1 MFRKCLAFAL
11 SAGVLFG
18 IGVFSL
24 SQAADDDEKPLEKIM
39 EKVNKHNSVIQ
50 KAVRKRETFVKG
62 QKDVVKSAKE
72 LITLAK
78 DAKKI
83 DDAVKKAKNVADPQ
97 KKWDT
102 YMDDFIKTCKEL
114 EEVAGKS
121 DATFQDA
128 KDAFKKVSD
137 ACADCH
143 RDFRKDEE
151 GF

>member
-24 SQAADDDEKPLEKIM
+24 SQAADDDETPLGKIM
-39 EKVNKHNSVIQ
+39 EKVNKHNSTIQ

-83 DDAVKKAKNVADPQ
+83 KDAVKKAKDLADAD

-102 YMDDFIKTCKEL
+102 YMDDFIKTCEEL
-114 EEVAGKS
+114 EKVAGKS

-128 KDAFKKVSD
+128 KDAFKKVTA

-143 RDFRKDEE
+143 NDFRKDDT

>member
-24 SQAADDDEKPLEKIM
+24 SQAADDDESPLEKIM
-39 EKVNKHNSVIQ
+39 EKVQKHDTIIK
-50 KAVRKRETFVKG
+50 KAVRKRETFVKA
-62 QKDVVKSAKE
+62 QKDIVKRSKE

-83 DDAVKKAKNVADPQ
+83 KDAVKKAKNVADPD

-102 YMDDFIKTCKEL
+102 YMDDFIKFCEEL
-114 EEVAGKS
+114 EKVAGKS
-121 DATFQDA
+121 DAKFEDA
-128 KDAFKKVSD
+128 KEAYKKVSD